1 MNADSDALLAR
12 TRAIDL
18 KRLDLL
24 LVAAAAF
31 LLTLMIWA
39 EIAVIEEQIR
49 ATGTVIVSSR
59 SQVVQS
65 VDGGSLKVLHV
76 KEGQQVQAGD
86 LIAELDPV
94 RLQASTDEITAKMIG
109 LQATIE
115 RLTAEVTEQP
125 LQFSKAI
132 LAYPNILSSQ
142 SVLYDKRRRAQQ
154 EELTAISKSGDLA
167 QQELDLMLKLASAG
181 DASQSEVLKA
191 QRQVN
196 DLRAQQANKHN
207 GFRQDAQLELAK
219 VQSELAQT
227 EQVFAQRHEALTSTQ
242 LRAPMSGIVKNVRY
256 TTLGAVLKAGDELL
270 QIVPSDD
277 ALIIEARVKPSDVAF
292 LRHGLRANVKLDAYD
307 YTLYGALKGEVIY
320 ISPDTLEEDLKRD
333 EKPYYRVHIRTES
346 NSPNGQKALEVRPG
360 MTASVEI
367 ITGSRTIANFVLK
380 PLRRTVDEALHER

>member
-24 LVAAAAF
+24 LVAAAAL

-115 RLTAEVTEQP
+115 RLTAEVTE
-125 LQFSKAI
+125 
-132 LAYPNILSSQ
+132 
-142 SVLYDKRRRAQQ
+142 
-154 EELTAISKSGDLA
+154 
-167 QQELDLMLKLASAG
+167 
-181 DASQSEVLKA
+181 
-191 QRQVN
+191 
-196 DLRAQQANKHN
+196 
-207 GFRQDAQLELAK
+207 
-219 VQSELAQT
+219 
-227 EQVFAQRHEALTSTQ
+227 
-242 LRAPMSGIVKNVRY
+242 
-256 TTLGAVLKAGDELL
+256 
-270 QIVPSDD
+270 
-277 ALIIEARVKPSDVAF
+277 
-292 LRHGLRANVKLDAYD
+292 
-307 YTLYGALKGEVIY
+307 
-320 ISPDTLEEDLKRD
+320 
-333 EKPYYRVHIRTES
+333 
-346 NSPNGQKALEVRPG
+346 
-360 MTASVEI
+360 
-367 ITGSRTIANFVLK
+367 
-380 PLRRTVDEALHER
+380 

>member
-333 EKPYYRVHIRTES
+333 EKPYYRVHIRTDS
-346 NSPNGQKALEVRPG
+346 NAPNGQKALEVRPG

>member
-49 ATGTVIVSSR
+49 ATGTVIVYSR

>member
-1 MNADSDALLAR
+1 MNTDSDALLAR

-154 EELTAISKSGDLA
+154 EELTAISRSGDLA

-320 ISPDTLEEDLKRD
+320 ISPDTLEEDLKGD
-333 EKPYYRVHIRTES
+333 EKPYYRVHIRTDS
-346 NSPNGQKALEVRPG
+346 NAPNGQKALEVRPG

>member
-227 EQVFAQRHEALTSTQ
+227 EQVYAQRHEALTSTQ
-242 LRAPMSGIVKNVRY
+242 LRVPMSGIVKNVRY

-333 EKPYYRVHIRTES
+333 EKPYYRVHIRTDS
-346 NSPNGQKALEVRPG
+346 NVPNGQKALEVRPG

>member
-227 EQVFAQRHEALTSTQ
+227 EQVYAQRHEALTSTQ

-333 EKPYYRVHIRTES
+333 EKPYYRVHIRTDS
-346 NSPNGQKALEVRPG
+346 NAPNGQKALEVRPG

>member
-1 MNADSDALLAR
+1 M
-12 TRAIDL
+12 
-18 KRLDLL
+18 
-24 LVAAAAF
+24 
-31 LLTLMIWA
+31 
-39 EIAVIEEQIR
+39 
-49 ATGTVIVSSR
+49 
-59 SQVVQS
+59 
-65 VDGGSLKVLHV
+65 
-76 KEGQQVQAGD
+76 
-86 LIAELDPV
+86 
-94 RLQASTDEITAKMIG
+94 
-109 LQATIE
+109 
-115 RLTAEVTEQP
+115 
-125 LQFSKAI
+125 
-132 LAYPNILSSQ
+132 
-142 SVLYDKRRRAQQ
+142 
-154 EELTAISKSGDLA
+154 
-167 QQELDLMLKLASAG
+167 
-181 DASQSEVLKA
+181 
-191 QRQVN
+191 N

-227 EQVFAQRHEALTSTQ
+227 EQVYAQRHEALTSTQ

-333 EKPYYRVHIRTES
+333 EKPYYRVHIRTDS
-346 NSPNGQKALEVRPG
+346 NVPNGQKALEVRPG

>member
-227 EQVFAQRHEALTSTQ
+227 EQVYAQRHEALTSTQ

-333 EKPYYRVHIRTES
+333 EKPYYRVHIRTDS
-346 NSPNGQKALEVRPG
+346 NVPNGQKALEVRPG

>member
-1 MNADSDALLAR
+1 MNTDSDALLAR

-154 EELTAISKSGDLA
+154 EELTAISRSGDLA

-277 ALIIEARVKPSDVAF
+277 ALIIEAHVKPSDVAF

-320 ISPDTLEEDLKRD
+320 ISPDTLEEDLKGD
-333 EKPYYRVHIRTES
+333 EKPYYRVHIRTDS
-346 NSPNGQKALEVRPG
+346 NAPNGQKALEVRPG